1 MMAAVPGVRTAEEAA
16 AIVRAV
22 KFAPIGERGVTLD
35 ELEAKGFINAERV
48 AESVLHRRSGR
59 FGAARIRRELQD
71 KGLDLETVQHAVER
85 LRATE
90 FERAREVWRRRF
102 GEPAPDAAGRAK
114 QMRFLAARGFGA
126 DAIRRVV
133 GGAGDDEALFDWL
146 DPQAPPEETA
156 GELHVEALGGGRW
169 LRLQEQ
175 GRVAD
180 RPHTGEALLGFHRDA
195 QQFELCWVDSF
206 HTGSAM
212 MLSVGAVRAD
222 GVISVTGSY
231 AAGGERWGWRTELRL
246 EPTLTV
252 RAVNISPAGEEHPAI
267 ESRWTRVS

>member
-1 MMAAVPGVRTAEEAA
+1 MATLKPLSLKSRALRHLAAREHSRAELERKLRGPDTDA
-16 AIVRAV
+16 
-22 KFAPIGERGVTLD
+22 GELARTLD
-35 ELEAKGFINAERV
+35 ELEAKGFISAERV

-133 GGAGDDEALFDWL
+133 VAAGDDDE
-146 DPQAPPEETA
+146 
-156 GELHVEALGGGRW
+156 
-169 LRLQEQ
+169 
-175 GRVAD
+175 
-180 RPHTGEALLGFHRDA
+180 
-195 QQFELCWVDSF
+195 
-206 HTGSAM
+206 
-212 MLSVGAVRAD
+212 
-222 GVISVTGSY
+222 
-231 AAGGERWGWRTELRL
+231 
-246 EPTLTV
+246 
-252 RAVNISPAGEEHPAI
+252 
-267 ESRWTRVS
+267 

>member
-1 MMAAVPGVRTAEEAA
+1 MATLKPLSLKSRALRHLAAREHSRAELERKLRGPDTDA
-16 AIVRAV
+16 
-22 KFAPIGERGVTLD
+22 GELARTLD
-35 ELEAKGFINAERV
+35 ELEAKGFISADRV

-133 GGAGDDEALFDWL
+133 GGAGVDDE
-146 DPQAPPEETA
+146 
-156 GELHVEALGGGRW
+156 
-169 LRLQEQ
+169 
-175 GRVAD
+175 
-180 RPHTGEALLGFHRDA
+180 
-195 QQFELCWVDSF
+195 
-206 HTGSAM
+206 
-212 MLSVGAVRAD
+212 
-222 GVISVTGSY
+222 
-231 AAGGERWGWRTELRL
+231 
-246 EPTLTV
+246 
-252 RAVNISPAGEEHPAI
+252 
-267 ESRWTRVS
+267 